1 MNEMATA
8 IDGESSQPFEALVA
22 ACVSD
27 PKRHAELIALLQE
40 DHPLYDQ
47 RGAAT
52 VARMRGWIL
61 LALARAGITDACLLF
76 VLEELDTGKDAYL
89 VAAAARALRS
99 YAHPCEAFAPYVMRA
114 LTNVRHDEPVSFD
127 SYDAYAIS
135 SKDSSAVSELLATLE
150 WLGPRARGV
159 QPEFELW
166 RNRPGVSRKLSS
178 EIDRVYRAIREANSS
193 AGHDACCRLPEG
205 LGNVLSWAA
214 GGRRSDQEIGR
225 TRFEDH
231 TGARVTF
238 QEFFSNKPTIVAF
251 FYTRCDNPLKC
262 SLTITKLARIQK
274 ELETRG
280 LADQI
285 QTAAITY
292 DPGFDLPERLRGY
305 GQSRGLQMDA
315 SHRMLRPL
323 EGIGPLRDHFKLG
336 VSFIE
341 SLVSRHRVEV
351 YILDRSGR
359 TAVQFQRTH
368 WDEQEVLAEAC
379 RVLNESESEAPSIQ
393 RRPASTI
400 LGAFASVG
408 VAFFPKCPVCWAA
421 YLSLLGI
428 AGIER
433 VPYSPWLQPLLAAVM
448 LANLAFVWLRGRKTE
463 RMAGFYLTVAG
474 AITILLSNLRLEWQS
489 GAVIGVGLT
498 IVGSLVSVLAS
509 SGSDHTLQGVHRIS
523 PGR

>member
-8 IDGESSQPFEALVA
+8 IDGESARPFEALVD

-40 DHPLYDQ
+40 DHPVYDQ
-47 RGAAT
+47 RGTTT

-61 LALARAGITDACLLF
+61 LALARGGITDASLIF

-89 VAAAARALRS
+89 VAAAARSLRS
-99 YAHPCEAFAPYVMRA
+99 YAHPCEALAPYVMRA

-127 SYDAYAIS
+127 RYDAYPVS
-135 SKDSSAVSELLATLE
+135 SKNTSAVRELLATLE

-178 EIDRVYRAIREANSS
+178 DIDRVYRAIRDANSA

-214 GGRRSDQEIGR
+214 GGRRSGQEIGQ

-231 TGARVTF
+231 TGARITF

-274 ELETRG
+274 ELESRG
-280 LADQI
+280 LADRI

-305 GQSRGLQMDA
+305 GQSRGLRMDGC
-315 SHRMLRPL
+315 HRMLRPL

-341 SLVSRHRVEV
+341 SLVSRHRIEI

-379 RVLNESESEAPSIQ
+379 RVLNESESKTTVTQ
-393 RRPASTI
+393 RRPTSM

-428 AGIER
+428 AGLER
-433 VPYSPWLQPLLAAVM
+433 VPYSPWLQPLLASVM

-463 RMAGFYLTVAG
+463 RMAGFYLAAAG
-474 AITILLSNLRLEWQS
+474 AITILLSNIRLEWQS
-489 GAVIGVGLT
+489 AAVIGVGLT
-498 IVGSLVSVLAS
+498 FLGSLVSVLAG
-509 SGSDHTLQGVHRIS
+509 SGSDPKLQGMDRIP
-523 PGR
+523 PGK

>member
-8 IDGESSQPFEALVA
+8 IDGESSQPFEALVD

-47 RGAAT
+47 RGTAT
-52 VARMRGWIL
+52 IARMRGWIL
-61 LALARAGITDACLLF
+61 LALARTGITDASLLF

-159 QPEFELW
+159 RQEFELW

-178 EIDRVYRAIREANSS
+178 EIDQVYRAISEANSS

-214 GGRRSDQEIGR
+214 GGRRSGKEIGQ
-225 TRFEDH
+225 TSFEDH
-231 TGARVTF
+231 TGARITF
-238 QEFFSNKPTIVAF
+238 QEFFSNRPTIVAF

-274 ELETRG
+274 ELESRG
-280 LADQI
+280 LADRI

-305 GQSRGLQMDA
+305 GQSRGLRMDA
-315 SHRMLRPL
+315 CHRMLRPL
-323 EGIGPLRDHFKLG
+323 EGIGPLRAHFKLG

-393 RRPASTI
+393 RRPASTM

-428 AGIER
+428 AGLER
-433 VPYSPWLQPLLAAVM
+433 VPYFPWLQPLLGVVM
-448 LANLAFVWLRGRKTE
+448 LANLASVWLRGRKTE
-463 RMAGFYLTVAG
+463 RMAGFYLAVTG
-474 AITILLSNLRLEWQS
+474 AITILLSNLRLEWRS

-498 IVGSLVSVLAS
+498 ILGSLVSVLGG
-509 SGSDHTLQGVHRIS
+509 SGSDPTLEGVHRIS